1 MGRVTS
7 YLYHLVWN
15 NTIITFFQS
24 VPENIGRGLSTDQ
37 VCEVGEMTEDSIPA
51 TGKKNSI
58 TIFIARICW
67 KLTKEKLNC
76 LNSYK
81 IRILKG

>member
-7 YLYHLVWN
+7 YIYHLIWN
-15 NTIITFFQS
+15 NTIIT
-24 VPENIGRGLSTDQ
+24 
-37 VCEVGEMTEDSIPA
+37 CEVGEMTEGSIPA
-51 TGKKNSI
+51 TGKKTVI
-58 TIFIARICW
+58 TVFIARICW

-81 IRILKG
+81 IRILKS